1 VSQLESLSQIE
12 EKLNNLSLTAKNY
25 IDNANTDE
33 ELDQLRVSLLGKKGD
48 LSIILKTMG
57 QLSAIDRP
65 IVGQKANLIKI
76 NLQELITERKNKLN
90 SEALDKKIKKEKID
104 VTIPS
109 IGTPPGNKHHLIS
122 TQDEIIDIFCGLGYS
137 VESGPEIETDF
148 YNFESLNI
156 PCITVPL
163 SASTCAGWTALSN
176 IYTKDGQFIK
186 DVALGSC
193 PKILVF
199 DHKFIQT
206 APSRT
211 LASGIADALAKW
223 YESSITSSKID
234 DGLVQQAIQIS
245 RVLRDQLLIDGGKAF
260 NGQFENNP
268 SWQNTVEACGLTAGL
283 VGGIG
288 GEKCRTAAA
297 HAIHNAITQIITPN
311 KFLHGEIVGVGLL
324 LQLRLEEMKNNNK
337 LADQSIKQLLVLMK
351 QLDLPTTISEL
362 GINVFENKNLEKIA
376 DFTCRDKSEIHFLP
390 FEISKKDM
398 IEVIASFEQQKIK
411 I

>member
-1 VSQLESLSQIE
+1 MQSISPETIFRGNYAWKESLPKIAELSKSPLILGKSIHTKNLRNKIFLDLKNQNLNVNSANLKFDCCYEDISSV
-12 EKLNNLSLTAKNY
+12 KNIILNNNNDSVIAAGGGKV
-25 IDNANTDE
+25 
-33 ELDQLRVSLLGKKGD
+33 LDSGKYLAD
-48 LSIILKTMG
+48 
-57 QLSAIDRP
+57 
-65 IVGQKANLIKI
+65 
-76 NLQELITERKNKLN
+76 
-90 SEALDKKIKKEKID
+90 
-104 VTIPS
+104 
-109 IGTPPGNKHHLIS
+109 
-122 TQDEIIDIFCGLGYS
+122 C
-137 VESGPEIETDF
+137 
-148 YNFESLNI
+148 LNI

-176 IYTKDGQFIK
+176 IYTKNGQFIK
-186 DVALGSC
+186 DVELRSC
-193 PKILVF
+193 PKILVY

-223 YESSITSSKID
+223 YESSITSSTID

-245 RVLRDQLLIDGGKAF
+245 RVLRDQLLIDGEKAF
-260 NGQFENNP
+260 KDQLENNS
-268 SWQNTVEACGLTAGL
+268 SWRNTIEACGLTAGL

-311 KFLHGEIVGVGLL
+311 NFLHGEIVGVGLL

-337 LADQSIKQLLVLMK
+337 LADQSIKQLLALMK
-351 QLDLPTTISEL
+351 ALDLPTTISEL
-362 GINVFENKNLEKIA
+362 GINVFENNNLERIA

-390 FEISKKDM
+390 FEIHKQD
-398 IEVIASFEQQKIK
+398 ILEVISNFEKQIIK

>member
-1 VSQLESLSQIE
+1 MQSISPETIYRGDYAWEKSLPQIA
-12 EKLNNLSLTAKNY
+12 KLTKNPLILGRGINTNNLRNKIFIDLKNEAL
-25 IDNANTDE
+25 NVNT
-33 ELDQLRVSLLGKKGD
+33 
-48 LSIILKTMG
+48 
-57 QLSAIDRP
+57 
-65 IVGQKANLIKI
+65 ANLQFDCCYEDISRIKNI
-76 NLQELITERKNKLN
+76 VLEN
-90 SEALDKKIKKEKID
+90 SHDSVIAAGGGKVLD
-104 VTIPS
+104 
-109 IGTPPGNKHHLIS
+109 
-122 TQDEIIDIFCGLGYS
+122 
-137 VESGPEIETDF
+137 SGKYIADC
-148 YNFESLNI
+148 LNI
-156 PCITVPL
+156 SCITVPL

-176 IYTKDGQFIK
+176 IYTKKGQFIK
-186 DVALGSC
+186 DVTLGSC
-193 PKILVF
+193 PKILVY

-245 RVLRDQLLIDGGKAF
+245 RVLRDQLLIDGEKAF
-260 NGQFENNP
+260 KAELENNI
-268 SWQNTVEACGLTAGL
+268 SWRNTVEACGLTAGL

-337 LADQSIKQLLVLMK
+337 LADQSIKQLLLLMK
-351 QLDLPTTISEL
+351 GLNLPTTIAEL
-362 GINVFENKNLEKIA
+362 GINVFENNNLEKIA

-390 FEISKKDM
+390 FEIHKKD
-398 IEVIASFEQQKIK
+398 IVEVIANFEQQKIK
-411 I
+411 V

>member
-1 VSQLESLSQIE
+1 MQSISPETIYRGNDAWEKALPQIANLTKSPLILGRSVHTNDIKNKIFRDLKNRE
-12 EKLNNLSLTAKNY
+12 LNVNSANLKFDCCYEDISKVKDIILNNNHDAVIAVGGGKVLDSGKY
-25 IDNANTDE
+25 IA
-33 ELDQLRVSLLGKKGD
+33 
-48 LSIILKTMG
+48 
-57 QLSAIDRP
+57 
-65 IVGQKANLIKI
+65 
-76 NLQELITERKNKLN
+76 
-90 SEALDKKIKKEKID
+90 
-104 VTIPS
+104 
-109 IGTPPGNKHHLIS
+109 
-122 TQDEIIDIFCGLGYS
+122 EI
-137 VESGPEIETDF
+137 
-148 YNFESLNI
+148 LNI

-176 IYTKDGQFIK
+176 IYTKKGQFIK
-186 DVALGSC
+186 DVSLRSC
-193 PKILVF
+193 PKVLVF

-223 YESSITSSKID
+223 YESSITSSTID

-245 RVLRDQLLIDGGKAF
+245 RVLRDQLLINGGKAF
-260 NGQFENNP
+260 KDQVKNNS
-268 SWQNTVEACGLTAGL
+268 SWRNTIEACGLTAGL

-337 LADQSIKQLLVLMK
+337 LADQSIKQLLVLMEE
-351 QLDLPTTISEL
+351 LDLPTTISEL
-362 GINVFENKNLEKIA
+362 GINVFENQNLDKIA

-390 FEISKKDM
+390 FEISKQDI
-398 IEVIASFEQQKIK
+398 IEVIANFEQQKIK

>member
-1 VSQLESLSQIE
+1 MQSISPETIYRGNDAWEKALPQIANLTKSPLILGRSVHTNDIKNKIFRDLKNRE
-12 EKLNNLSLTAKNY
+12 LNVNSANLKFDCCYEDISKVKDIILNNNHDAVIAAGGGKVLDSGKY
-25 IDNANTDE
+25 IA
-33 ELDQLRVSLLGKKGD
+33 
-48 LSIILKTMG
+48 
-57 QLSAIDRP
+57 
-65 IVGQKANLIKI
+65 
-76 NLQELITERKNKLN
+76 
-90 SEALDKKIKKEKID
+90 
-104 VTIPS
+104 
-109 IGTPPGNKHHLIS
+109 
-122 TQDEIIDIFCGLGYS
+122 EI
-137 VESGPEIETDF
+137 
-148 YNFESLNI
+148 LNI

-163 SASTCAGWTALSN
+163 SASTCAGWTALSY
-176 IYTKDGQFIK
+176 IYTKKGQFIK
-186 DVALGSC
+186 DVSLRSC
-193 PKILVF
+193 PKVLVF

-223 YESSITSSKID
+223 YESSITSSTID

-245 RVLRDQLLIDGGKAF
+245 RVLRDQLLIDGEKAF
-260 NGQFENNP
+260 KGEFENNL
-268 SWQNTVEACGLTAGL
+268 SWRNTIEACGLTAGL

-337 LADQSIKQLLVLMK
+337 LADQSIKQLLVLMEE
-351 QLDLPTTISEL
+351 LDLPTTISEL
-362 GINVFENKNLEKIA
+362 GINVFENQNLDKIA

-390 FEISKKDM
+390 FEISKQDI
-398 IEVIASFEQQKIK
+398 IEVIANFEQQKIK

>member
-1 VSQLESLSQIE
+1 MQSISPETIYRGNSAWEKSLPQITKLTKSPLILGRGFKTKNLRNKIFSDLKNENLNVNSANLEFDCCYEDISRV
-12 EKLNNLSLTAKNY
+12 KN
-25 IDNANTDE
+25 
-33 ELDQLRVSLLGKKGD
+33 
-48 LSIILKTMG
+48 IILKNNNDSVIAAG
-57 QLSAIDRP
+57 GGK
-65 IVGQKANLIKI
+65 V
-76 NLQELITERKNKLN
+76 
-90 SEALDKKIKKEKID
+90 LD
-104 VTIPS
+104 
-109 IGTPPGNKHHLIS
+109 
-122 TQDEIIDIFCGLGYS
+122 
-137 VESGPEIETDF
+137 SGKYIAEC
-148 YNFESLNI
+148 LNI

-199 DHKFIQT
+199 DHSFILT

-223 YESSITSSKID
+223 YESSITSSTID

-245 RVLRDQLLIDGGKAF
+245 RVLRDQLLIDGEKAF
-260 NGQFENNP
+260 QGQFENNP
-268 SWQNTVEACGLTAGL
+268 SWHNTIEACGLTAGL

-297 HAIHNAITQIITPN
+297 HAIHNAITQIITPK

-337 LADQSIKQLLVLMK
+337 LADQSIKQLMVLMK
-351 QLDLPTTISEL
+351 ELNLPTTIAQL
-362 GINVFENKNLEKIA
+362 GINVFENNNLDKIV

-390 FEISKKDM
+390 FEIHKKE
-398 IEVIASFEQQKIK
+398 IAEVIATFEQQKIK
-411 I
+411 V

>member
-1 VSQLESLSQIE
+1 MQSISPEIIFRGNYAWEKSLPLISKLIKSPLILGRGIHTNNLRNKIFIDLKNQNLIVNSADLQFDCCYE
-12 EKLNNLSLTAKNY
+12 DISRVKNIILNNNNDSVIATGGGKV
-25 IDNANTDE
+25 
-33 ELDQLRVSLLGKKGD
+33 LDSGK
-48 LSIILKTMG
+48 
-57 QLSAIDRP
+57 
-65 IVGQKANLIKI
+65 LI
-76 NLQELITERKNKLN
+76 
-90 SEALDKKIKKEKID
+90 A
-104 VTIPS
+104 
-109 IGTPPGNKHHLIS
+109 
-122 TQDEIIDIFCGLGYS
+122 
-137 VESGPEIETDF
+137 
-148 YNFESLNI
+148 ESLNI

-193 PKILVF
+193 PKILVY

-223 YESSITSSKID
+223 YESSITSSTIN

-245 RVLRDQLLIDGGKAF
+245 RVLRDQLLLDGEEAF
-260 NGQFENNP
+260 KCQFENNT
-268 SWQNTVEACGLTAGL
+268 SWRNTVEACGLTAGL

-324 LQLRLEEMKNNNK
+324 LQLRLEEIKNNNK
-337 LADQSIKQLLVLMK
+337 LADQSIKQLLILMK
-351 QLDLPTTISEL
+351 ELNLPTTIAQL
-362 GINVFENKNLEKIA
+362 GINVFESNNLDKIA

-390 FEISKKDM
+390 FEIHKQD
-398 IEVIASFEQQKIK
+398 IVEVIANFEQQKIK

>member
-1 VSQLESLSQIE
+1 MLSISPETIFRGNNAWEKSIPQITHLTKSPLILGRSFHTDNLRNKIFKDLKNQKLDANSVNLKFDCCYE
-12 EKLNNLSLTAKNY
+12 DISRIKKIILNNNH
-25 IDNANTDE
+25 D
-33 ELDQLRVSLLGKKGD
+33 
-48 LSIILKTMG
+48 SIIAAGGGK
-57 QLSAIDRP
+57 
-65 IVGQKANLIKI
+65 V
-76 NLQELITERKNKLN
+76 
-90 SEALDKKIKKEKID
+90 LD
-104 VTIPS
+104 
-109 IGTPPGNKHHLIS
+109 
-122 TQDEIIDIFCGLGYS
+122 
-137 VESGPEIETDF
+137 SGKYIAECLD
-148 YNFESLNI
+148 I

-176 IYTKDGQFIK
+176 IYTKNGKFIK
-186 DVALGSC
+186 DVALRSC
-193 PKILVF
+193 PKILVY

-206 APSRT
+206 APLRT

-245 RVLRDQLLIDGGKAF
+245 RVLRDQLLIDGEKAF
-260 NGQFENNP
+260 KGEFENNP
-268 SWQNTVEACGLTAGL
+268 SWRNTIEACGLTAGL

-324 LQLRLEEMKNNNK
+324 LQLRLEEFKNNNK

-351 QLDLPTTISEL
+351 ELNLPTTIAEL
-362 GINVFENKNLEKIA
+362 GINVFENQNLDKIA
-376 DFTCRDKSEIHFLP
+376 DFTLRDESEIHFLP
-390 FEISKKDM
+390 FEIYKHDLV
-398 IEVIASFEQQKIK
+398 EVIANFEQQKIK

>member
-1 VSQLESLSQIE
+1 MQSISPETIFRGNDAWEKALPQIIKLTKNPLILGRSIHTHNLRNKIFRDLKNQIPNVSSACLQFDCCYEDIS
-12 EKLNNLSLTAKNY
+12 
-25 IDNANTDE
+25 
-33 ELDQLRVSLLGKKGD
+33 RVKK
-48 LSIILKTMG
+48 IILKNNHDSVIAAG
-57 QLSAIDRP
+57 GGKVLDS
-65 IVGQKANLIKI
+65 GKY
-76 NLQELITERKNKLN
+76 IT
-90 SEALDKKIKKEKID
+90 D
-104 VTIPS
+104 
-109 IGTPPGNKHHLIS
+109 
-122 TQDEIIDIFCGLGYS
+122 C
-137 VESGPEIETDF
+137 
-148 YNFESLNI
+148 LNI

-176 IYTKDGQFIK
+176 IYTKNGQFIK
-186 DVALGSC
+186 DVVLNSC
-193 PKILVF
+193 PKVLVY

-223 YESSITSSKID
+223 YESSITSSTID

-245 RVLRDQLLIDGGKAF
+245 RVLRDQLLIDGEKAI
-260 NGQFENNP
+260 NGEFENNS
-268 SWQNTVEACGLTAGL
+268 SWRNTIEACGLTAGL

-311 KFLHGEIVGVGLL
+311 KFFHGEIVGVGLL

-351 QLDLPTTISEL
+351 ELDLPTTIAEL
-362 GINVFENKNLEKIA
+362 GINVFENQNLDKIA

-390 FEISKKDM
+390 FEISKQDI
-398 IEVIASFEQQKIK
+398 IEVISNFEQQKIK

>member
-1 VSQLESLSQIE
+1 MQSISPESIFRGNDAWERALPHII
-12 EKLNNLSLTAKNY
+12 NLSKRPLILGRSVYTNGIKNK
-25 IDNANTDE
+25 IFRDLKNQDLFVSSANLQFDCCYE
-33 ELDQLRVSLLGKKGD
+33 DISKIKN
-48 LSIILKTMG
+48 IILSNNHDAVIAAGGGKVLDSG
-57 QLSAIDRP
+57 KYI
-65 IVGQKANLIKI
+65 
-76 NLQELITERKNKLN
+76 
-90 SEALDKKIKKEKID
+90 SEI
-104 VTIPS
+104 
-109 IGTPPGNKHHLIS
+109 
-122 TQDEIIDIFCGLGYS
+122 
-137 VESGPEIETDF
+137 
-148 YNFESLNI
+148 LNI

-176 IYTKDGQFIK
+176 IYTKKGQFIK
-186 DVALGSC
+186 DVALRSC
-193 PKILVF
+193 PKVIVF

-223 YESSITSSKID
+223 YESSITSSTID

-260 NGQFENNP
+260 KDQVKNNS
-268 SWQNTVEACGLTAGL
+268 SWRKIIEACGLTAGL

-362 GINVFENKNLEKIA
+362 GINVFEKNNLEKIA

-390 FEISKKDM
+390 FKISKRDI
-398 IEVIASFEQQKIK
+398 IEVISNFEQQKIK

>member
-1 VSQLESLSQIE
+1 
-12 EKLNNLSLTAKNY
+12 
-25 IDNANTDE
+25 
-33 ELDQLRVSLLGKKGD
+33 
-48 LSIILKTMG
+48 
-57 QLSAIDRP
+57 
-65 IVGQKANLIKI
+65 
-76 NLQELITERKNKLN
+76 
-90 SEALDKKIKKEKID
+90 
-104 VTIPS
+104 
-109 IGTPPGNKHHLIS
+109 
-122 TQDEIIDIFCGLGYS
+122 
-137 VESGPEIETDF
+137 
-148 YNFESLNI
+148 
-156 PCITVPL
+156 VPL

-176 IYTKDGQFIK
+176 IYTKNGQFIK

-193 PKILVF
+193 PKILVY

-223 YESSITSSKID
+223 YESSITSSTID

-245 RVLRDQLLIDGGKAF
+245 RVLRDQLLIDGEKAF
-260 NGQFENNP
+260 KGQCENNP
-268 SWQNTVEACGLTAGL
+268 SWRNTIEACGLTAGL

-337 LADQSIKQLLVLMK
+337 LADQSIKQLFVLMK
-351 QLDLPTTISEL
+351 ELNLPTNIGQL
-362 GINVFENKNLEKIA
+362 GINVFENNNLEKIA

-390 FEISKKDM
+390 FEIHKRDI
-398 IEVIASFEQQKIK
+398 IEVIANFEQQKI
-411 I
+411 II

>member
-1 VSQLESLSQIE
+1 MQSISPEIIFRGRYAWEKSLPQIS
-12 EKLNNLSLTAKNY
+12 KLTKSPLILGRSTNTNNLRNKIFIDLKNQGLSVN
-25 IDNANTDE
+25 NANLKFDCCHE
-33 ELDQLRVSLLGKKGD
+33 DISRLKD
-48 LSIILKTMG
+48 IILTNNNDSVIAAGGGK
-57 QLSAIDRP
+57 
-65 IVGQKANLIKI
+65 V
-76 NLQELITERKNKLN
+76 
-90 SEALDKKIKKEKID
+90 LD
-104 VTIPS
+104 
-109 IGTPPGNKHHLIS
+109 
-122 TQDEIIDIFCGLGYS
+122 CGKY
-137 VESGPEIETDF
+137 IA
-148 YNFESLNI
+148 ESLNI

-176 IYTKDGQFIK
+176 IYTKDGQFIE

-193 PKILVF
+193 PKILVY

-223 YESSITSSKID
+223 YESSITSSTLD

-245 RVLRDQLLIDGGKAF
+245 RVLRDQLLINGEKAF
-260 NGQFENNP
+260 KFQFENNP

-337 LADQSIKQLLVLMK
+337 LADQSIKQLFVLMK
-351 QLDLPTTISEL
+351 ELNLPTTIAQL
-362 GINVFENKNLEKIA
+362 GINVFENNNLEKIA
-376 DFTCRDKSEIHFLP
+376 DFACRDKSEIHFLP
-390 FEISKKDM
+390 FEIHKRDIVELISN
-398 IEVIASFEQQKIK
+398 FEQQKIRT
-411 I
+411 

>member
-1 VSQLESLSQIE
+1 MQSISPEVIFRGNNAWHKSLPRIT
-12 EKLNNLSLTAKNY
+12 KLTKSPLILGRGINTNNLRNKIFNDLKNQNLN
-25 IDNANTDE
+25 ISCANLHFDCCYE
-33 ELDQLRVSLLGKKGD
+33 DISRVK
-48 LSIILKTMG
+48 SIIL
-57 QLSAIDRP
+57 Q
-65 IVGQKANLIKI
+65 N
-76 NLQELITERKNKLN
+76 KNDSIIAAGGGKV
-90 SEALDKKIKKEKID
+90 LD
-104 VTIPS
+104 
-109 IGTPPGNKHHLIS
+109 
-122 TQDEIIDIFCGLGYS
+122 
-137 VESGPEIETDF
+137 SGKYIA
-148 YNFESLNI
+148 ESLNI

-223 YESSITSSKID
+223 YESSITSSTID

-245 RVLRDQLLIDGGKAF
+245 RVLRDQLLIDGEKAF
-260 NGQFENNP
+260 KGQFENNP

-337 LADQSIKQLLVLMK
+337 LADQSIKQLLTLMK
-351 QLDLPTTISEL
+351 KLDLPTSIAEL
-362 GINVFENKNLEKIA
+362 GINVFDNQNLDKISE
-376 DFTCRDKSEIHFLP
+376 FTCKDNSEIHFLP
-390 FEISKKDM
+390 FKISKQDI
-398 IEVIASFEQQKIK
+398 IEVIINFEKQKIK

>member
-1 VSQLESLSQIE
+1 MQSISPEIIFRGNYAWQKSLPQITKLTKRPLILGRGIHTNNLRNRIFNDLKNQNLNVNIANLEFDCCYEDISRVKNNI
-12 EKLNNLSLTAKNY
+12 LNNNNDSLIAAGGGKVLDSGKY
-25 IDNANTDE
+25 IA
-33 ELDQLRVSLLGKKGD
+33 
-48 LSIILKTMG
+48 
-57 QLSAIDRP
+57 
-65 IVGQKANLIKI
+65 
-76 NLQELITERKNKLN
+76 
-90 SEALDKKIKKEKID
+90 
-104 VTIPS
+104 
-109 IGTPPGNKHHLIS
+109 
-122 TQDEIIDIFCGLGYS
+122 
-137 VESGPEIETDF
+137 DF
-148 YNFESLNI
+148 LNI

-186 DVALGSC
+186 DVPLGSC
-193 PKILVF
+193 PKILVY

-223 YESSITSSKID
+223 YESSITSSTID

-245 RVLRDQLLIDGGKAF
+245 RVLRDQLLIDGEKAF
-260 NGQFENNP
+260 TGQFENNP
-268 SWQNTVEACGLTAGL
+268 SWRNTVEACGLTAGL

-337 LADQSIKQLLVLMK
+337 LADQLIKQLLVLMK
-351 QLDLPTTISEL
+351 QLNLPTTIAQL
-362 GINVFENKNLEKIA
+362 GINVFENNNLEKIA

-390 FEISKKDM
+390 FEVHKKD
-398 IEVIASFEQQKIK
+398 IAEVIANFEQQKIK